1 MNHSI
6 YLIPMKKN
14 ILSLF
19 CCGLLFATSCS
30 PTATT
35 HVAIA
40 SDTTWKQLTLREKIG
55 QTMMIS
61 SNMYMHKEIGN
72 GSLDTFLAKYPVGG
86 LFMAQW
92 HFTYQKPDT
101 LLFETFI
108 PRIIREYNAASKLP
122 LFISE
127 DFERGAGYNYN
138 TATKLPVEMT
148 LGAANDTTLAYKYG
162 QIQATDAR
170 ALGFNWI
177 LAPVS
182 DLNINPLHPLLI
194 ERAIS
199 DDAERAIPLLKS
211 QVHGLISQNIIPTVK
226 HFPGDGATIAD
237 QHLVTSANNLSWVEW
252 KKSYG
257 KIFQSFIDDNAPTIM
272 VGHIRFPAYQKKD
285 TLNGDLLPASLSQEM
300 IQRLLKKEM
309 GYKGVV
315 ISDALNMGGS
325 YGFYESELETAVQC
339 FVAGADVVLWPP
351 LGYMDT
357 IEARINRGEIPM
369 ERLDDAVERV
379 WALREHY
386 NLINKE
392 NRMPIAAEKPANF
405 EATTSATL
413 TTLAEKAVT
422 LVKNTNNV
430 LPLDTTTTKRILL
443 ANISHSDYSAT
454 FEVMK
459 QELEKY
465 GFKVDIKHDL
475 HKNDWEWRW
484 DQLLAYDK
492 VIVCF
497 ENHYFDPIGSP
508 LLKDREAYCVWTI
521 NSLPKEK
528 IIGISFSNPYYN
540 KYYLSKVP
548 VLINAYSSDAWMQ
561 KAVVKV
567 LMGEKKCTATSPVNL
582 DNPLMR

>member
-1 MNHSI
+1 
-6 YLIPMKKN
+6 MKKI

-19 CCGLLFATSCS
+19 CCGLLLATSCS
-30 PTATT
+30 SPSKKHTP
-35 HVAIA
+35 IA

-72 GSLDTFLAKYPVGG
+72 SSLDTFLAKYPVGG

-108 PRIIREYNAASKLP
+108 PRIIREYNAASKYP

-148 LGAANDTTLAYKYG
+148 LGAANDTALAYQYG
-162 QIQATDAR
+162 QIQAIDAR

-237 QHLVTSANNLSWVEW
+237 QHLVTSANNLSWIEW
-252 KKSYG
+252 RKSYG
-257 KIFQSFIDDNAPTIM
+257 EIFESFIDDNAPTIM
-272 VGHIRFPAYQKKD
+272 VGHLRFPAYQKSD
-285 TLNGDLLPASLSQEM
+285 TLNGDFLPASLSQEM

-315 ISDALNMGGS
+315 ISDALNMGGG

-339 FVAGADVVLWPP
+339 FIAGADVVLWPP

-357 IEARINRGEIPM
+357 IEARIIRGEIPM

-379 WALREHY
+379 WALRERF
-386 NLINKE
+386 NLIDKE
-392 NRMPIAAEKPANF
+392 NRLPIAAEKPANF
-405 EATTSATL
+405 EATTSTTL
-413 TTLAEKAVT
+413 TSLAEKAVT
-422 LVKNTNNV
+422 MVKNTNNV

-443 ANISHSDYSAT
+443 ANISHSDYSGT

-459 QELEKY
+459 KELEKY
-465 GFKVDIKHDL
+465 GFQVDIKHDL

-508 LLKDREAYCVWTI
+508 LLKDCEAYCVWTV
-521 NSLPKEK
+521 NALPKEK
-528 IIGISFSNPYYN
+528 IIGVSFSNPYYN

-567 LMGEKKCTATSPVNL
+567 LMGENQCTATSPVNL

>member
-1 MNHSI
+1 
-6 YLIPMKKN
+6 MKKI

-19 CCGLLFATSCS
+19 CCGLLLATSCS
-30 PTATT
+30 SPSKKHTP
-35 HVAIA
+35 IA

-72 GSLDTFLAKYPVGG
+72 SSLDTFLAKYPVGG

-108 PRIIREYNAASKLP
+108 PRIIREYNAASKYP

-148 LGAANDTTLAYKYG
+148 LGAANDTALAYQYG
-162 QIQATDAR
+162 QIQAIDAR

-237 QHLVTSANNLSWVEW
+237 QHLVTSANNLSWIEW
-252 KKSYG
+252 RKSYG
-257 KIFQSFIDDNAPTIM
+257 EIFESFIDDNAPTIM
-272 VGHIRFPAYQKKD
+272 VGHLRFPAYQKSD
-285 TLNGDLLPASLSQEM
+285 TLNGDFLPASLSQEM

-315 ISDALNMGGS
+315 ISDALNMGGG

-339 FVAGADVVLWPP
+339 FIAGADVVLWPP

-357 IEARINRGEIPM
+357 IEARIIRGEIPM

-379 WALREHY
+379 WALRERF
-386 NLINKE
+386 NLIDKE
-392 NRMPIAAEKPANF
+392 NRLPIAAEKPANF
-405 EATTSATL
+405 EATTSTTL
-413 TTLAEKAVT
+413 TSLAEKAVT
-422 LVKNTNNV
+422 MVKNTNNV

-443 ANISHSDYSAT
+443 ANISHSDYSGT

-459 QELEKY
+459 KELEKY
-465 GFKVDIKHDL
+465 GFQVDIKHDL

-508 LLKDREAYCVWTI
+508 LLKDREAYCVWTV
-521 NSLPKEK
+521 NALPKEK
-528 IIGISFSNPYYN
+528 IIGVSFSNPYYN

-567 LMGEKKCTATSPVNL
+567 LMGENQCTATSPVNL